1 MKTTKVNESIRIAK
15 EGVGECWD
23 DMSGMTGQMPEGQ
36 GEGPMTVTINMPGKN
51 ISVTTDSADEIA
63 NILKLAG
70 IQVGGMSADAEMPAE
85 MPTAMPGAEEPAVM
99 YVGAE
104 PTVAAGDVPG
114 DNDGDGDHDMTDHKI
129 EDDEEVATEGNE
141 FSGALAA
148 AKAEGKD
155 EFEVDGKKYKVD
167 GSGVE
172 EAAGDKSYTSKGGA
186 VTQTATGLKH
196 QAGSGVY
203 GGTETDSEEE
213 ARKKADNEAAK
224 KEVGEAVEELDEETA
239 RILQLA
245 GVTNEAQS
253 AAQKAAFAK
262 MIAAKGG
269 DKSEDKVEEKDS
281 NKKPDAD
288 SDGVPDWADKKDDKE
303 VKEQAPATNSI
314 FGQGVYEQSYARI
327 LELAGLGE
335 SKLMNSPEGTS
346 MDEPKLFDNLPSAR
360 GQGAGRKDFGANRA
374 NGQGENP
381 MGDGTHTVTVEE
393 QFETAMGEYRK
404 FVAESISRKK

>member
-23 DMSGMTGQMPEGQ
+23 DMSGQTGQMPEGQ

-51 ISVTTDSADEIA
+51 ISVTTDSVDEIA

-70 IQVGGMSADAEMPAE
+70 IQIGGMSADAAMPAE
-85 MPTAMPGAEEPAVM
+85 MPAEMPGAEEPAVM

-104 PTVAAGDVPG
+104 PTVAADQVPG
-114 DNDGDGDHDMTDHKI
+114 DNDGDGDHDMTDHDI
-129 EDDEEVATEGNE
+129 EQDDGESEEEEDD
-141 FSGALAA
+141 
-148 AKAEGKD
+148 
-155 EFEVDGKKYKVD
+155 
-167 GSGVE
+167 VE
-172 EAAGDKSYTSKGGA
+172 EAVGNKSYTNKGGT

-196 QAGSGVY
+196 QAGSGTY
-203 GGTETDSEEE
+203 GGTETDAEEKE
-213 ARKKADNEAAK
+213 RKDKEQELAK
-224 KEVGEAVEELDEETA
+224 KDLPEAVEEIDEETA

-253 AAQKAAFAK
+253 AAQKAAFKA
-262 MIAAKGG
+262 MIDKKNGSKSD
-269 DKSEDKVEEKDS
+269 DKSDSKDD

-288 SDGVPDWADKKDDKE
+288 GDGVPDWADKKDGKE

-335 SKLMNSPEGTS
+335 SKLANSPEGTS
-346 MDEPKLFDNLPSAR
+346 MPEPKLFDNLPSAR

-393 QFETAMGEYRK
+393 QFKTAMGEYRK